1 MSNLGLAKDEIVNL
15 NGSLNILGE
24 TIKTSISILEESF
37 KPLSGCLDEICG
49 QLSEINTGL
58 ESLGSSEG
66 LTSFGEGLNIVL
78 GMIVSIFDLIRDAGG
93 IKEIGTALATAFT
106 GAGEAATGM
115 GTAILGATG
124 LAAPEL
130 ALIAAAIAAVAGII
144 IICWDEVKEIA
155 GQIGGWLN
163 ESFLVPLQEML
174 GPAIDFVWEGHIKPL
189 WEKMKSFAESL
200 KNAVMIIWNNFLA
213 PIAEF
218 LVNNFYPPIA
228 NGIGTLGEILAT
240 FVAFIADLFRGLI
253 EFFQG
258 IIDFFAG
265 VFSGDMD
272 MVLRGIIESLCGL
285 VDFFGGIV
293 VGFINLIIDALNF
306 VFNWIVGIINK
317 LGNAARFIGNIFGQ
331 DWGWEFNIKSPLK
344 KIEFSGLADGGIP
357 GYGELFI
364 AREAG
369 PEFVGSFGSRNVVMN
384 NNQIVD
390 AVSGGVY
397 DAVRRANA
405 EQSQQPIY
413 LNVEAKVRENVL
425 FDMMETVRAE
435 RGVRLSTGG
444 AWHKKSIRNTLFHI
458 ATEMPKGGVRHKAG
472 QLPWPPLAKSII
484 LFHSLHIT

>member
-1 MSNLGLAKDEIVNL
+1 MSNLGLTKDEIVNL
-15 NGSLNILGE
+15 NGSLNTLGE
-24 TIKTSISILEESF
+24 TIKTSISNLEESF

-49 QLSEINTGL
+49 RLSEINTGL
-58 ESLGSSEG
+58 ENLGNSEG
-66 LTSFGEGLNIVL
+66 LTLFGEGLITVL
-78 GMIVSIFDLIRDAGG
+78 DIFIKIFELVETAGG

-106 GAGEAATGM
+106 GVGEAATGM

-163 ESFLVPLQEML
+163 ESFLIPLQEML

-189 WEKMKSFAESL
+189 WERMKSFAESL
-200 KNAVMIIWNNFLA
+200 KNAVMSIWNNFLA
-213 PIAEF
+213 PIVEF
-218 LVNNFYPPIA
+218 LVNNFFPPIA
-228 NGIGTLGEILAT
+228 NAIGFIGDVLAT
-240 FVAFIADLFRGLI
+240 VVGFIADLFKGVI
-253 EFFQG
+253 GFFQG
-258 IIDFFAG
+258 IIDFLAG

-272 MVLRGIIESLCGL
+272 MVMRGIFESLGGL

-293 VGFINLIIDALNF
+293 VGFINLIIDAINF
-306 VFNWIVGIINK
+306 VFNWIVGTINK
-317 LGNAARFIGNIFGQ
+317 LGNAARFIGDIFGQ
-331 DWGWEFNIKSPLK
+331 DWGWEFDIKSPLK
-344 KIEFSGLADGGIP
+344 KIEYPGLADGGIP

-444 AWHKKSIRNTLFHI
+444 AWYKRSIRNTLFYI
-458 ATEMPKGGVRHKAG
+458 VTEMPKGGVRHKAG
-472 QLPWPPLAKSII
+472 QLPWPPLAKNII